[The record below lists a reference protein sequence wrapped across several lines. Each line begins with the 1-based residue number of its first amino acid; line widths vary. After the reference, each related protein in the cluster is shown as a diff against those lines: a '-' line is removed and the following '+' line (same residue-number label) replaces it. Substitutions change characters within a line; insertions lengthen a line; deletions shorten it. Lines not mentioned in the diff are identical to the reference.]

1 MNDQIAHQAQSA
13 LGVGPL
19 RAFMPVAYF
28 DSHAGCIRIELR
40 DCSFTEERISQPVTL
55 LKDNHPR
62 P

>member
-19 RAFMPVAYF
+19 RAFKPVAYF
-28 DSHAGCIRIELR
+28 DSHADCIRIELR

-55 LKDNHPR
+55 LEDNHPR

>member
-40 DCSFTEERISQPVTL
+40 DCSFTEERISHPMTL
-55 LKDNHPR
+55 LEDNHPR